1 MPFPAFNTFARAI
14 NIKNGIG
21 PPFNKVPHMIVNAE
35 LFVKDLPGQLVGS
48 IEPISLVDGNIM
60 GVMHD
65 RERIVNHRIC
75 VNITFEVEEQ
85 RQLEE
90 LMRIWK
96 SKDIIISKI
105 GSVYQTYTMD
115 YLLIGDID
123 APYIEGLIN
132 KASSIAKLDA
142 VDVRYSSKGKSSRRT
157 GMISVKTRSEED
169 LDRLD
174 EFLDA
179 ECRKSDI
186 TYVRGV

>member
-1 MPFPAFNTFARAI
+1 
-14 NIKNGIG
+14 
-21 PPFNKVPHMIVNAE
+21 MIVNAE

-48 IEPISLVDGNIM
+48 IEPISLVDGTIM

-179 ECRKSDI
+179 ECRRSDI

>member
-1 MPFPAFNTFARAI
+1 
-14 NIKNGIG
+14 
-21 PPFNKVPHMIVNAE
+21 MIVNAE

-90 LMRIWK
+90 LKKIWK

-123 APYIEGLIN
+123 APYEDLD
-132 KASSIAKLDA
+132 KLDA
-142 VDVRYSSKGKSSRRT
+142 
-157 GMISVKTRSEED
+157 
-169 LDRLD
+169 
-174 EFLDA
+174 FLDD
-179 ECRKSDI
+179 ECRKTGT

>member
-1 MPFPAFNTFARAI
+1 
-14 NIKNGIG
+14 
-21 PPFNKVPHMIVNAE
+21 MIVNAE

-75 VNITFEVEEQ
+75 INITFEVENQ
-85 RQLEE
+85 AQLDA
-90 LMRIWK
+90 LQRIWK
-96 SKDIIISKI
+96 SRDIIISKI

-123 APYIEGLIN
+123 APYIEELMN
-132 KASSIAKLDA
+132 KAGNVAKMDA
-142 VDVRYSSKGKSSRRT
+142 VDVRYTSRTNSPTKRAA
-157 GMISVKTRSEED
+157 MISVKTRSEDD

-174 EFLDA
+174 AFLDD
-179 ECRKSDI
+179 ECRK
-186 TYVRGV
+186 TGTVYVRGV

>member
-1 MPFPAFNTFARAI
+1 
-14 NIKNGIG
+14 
-21 PPFNKVPHMIVNAE
+21 MIVNAE

-48 IEPISLVDGNIM
+48 LEPISLVDGNIM

-75 VNITFEVEEQ
+75 INITFEVEGQ
-85 RQLEE
+85 DQLEE
-90 LMRIWK
+90 LQRIWK

-123 APYIEGLIN
+123 APYIENLIN
-132 KASSIAKLDA
+132 KASTIAHMDA
-142 VDVRYSSKGKSSRRT
+142 VDVRYSSRTNASKRRT

-169 LDRLD
+169 LDKLD
-174 EFLDA
+174 AFLDD
-179 ECRKSDI
+179 ECRKTGT